1 MHLGSPDDT
10 FFSGVGVCGQR
21 DYIDHF
27 PVVPLVIP
35 GTDFSFCHLVTSF
48 YFLASVLT
56 TDWFTPAVN
65 GVVTSVLN
73 LRRGLENRGH
83 EVRILP
89 LSRSPFSYV

>member
-1 MHLGSPDDT
+1 MKIL
-10 FFSGVGVCGQR
+10 
-21 DYIDHF
+21 
-27 PVVPLVIP
+27 
-35 GTDFSFCHLVTSF
+35 
-48 YFLASVLT
+48 LT

-83 EVRILP
+83 EVCILP